1 MDNVDKCVAFVVGP
15 LMAIL
20 LVFCCYTVVV
30 SMVSGTIRPQEQ
42 YKVYQRLQPETL
54 VTYDEWYYL
63 GDEQR
68 AVLLSGNVRTR

>member
-1 MDNVDKCVAFVVGP
+1 MDNVDKCFAFVVGP
-15 LMAIL
+15 LVAIL
-20 LVFCCYTVVV
+20 LSFCCYAVVV
-30 SMVSGTIRPQEQ
+30 SITIQPQEQ

-68 AVLLSGNVRTR
+68 AVLLSGNVGND

>member
-1 MDNVDKCVAFVVGP
+1 MDNVDKCFVFGFMP

-20 LVFCCYTVVV
+20 LGFCCYGLVV
-30 SMVSGTIRPQEQ
+30 SITVRPQEQ
-42 YKVYQRLQPETL
+42 YKVYQRLQPETQ

-68 AVLLSGNVRTR
+68 AVLLSGNVGK